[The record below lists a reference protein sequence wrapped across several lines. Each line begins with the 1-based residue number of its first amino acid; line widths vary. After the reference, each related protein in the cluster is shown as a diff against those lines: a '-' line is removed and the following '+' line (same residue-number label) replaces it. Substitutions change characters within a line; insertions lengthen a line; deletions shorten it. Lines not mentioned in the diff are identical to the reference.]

1 MVDMTNTEVALL
13 GLLTEGPKH
22 GYQIEQDIELR
33 GMREWTEIGFSSI
46 YYLLKKAEAG
56 GWVTVDVQEGGNR
69 PARKVFSLTEAG
81 FDALHA
87 AIYQRLAQPRF
98 RSSDLELALSYL
110 VLLSRDECLEA
121 VERHQQ
127 DMLARLEKLDH
138 KRQADRELG
147 IPDNVEWLFDYS
159 ITNIHNELNW
169 IVRFQEHLC
178 EKKPTDMEKDN
189 G

>member
-1 MVDMTNTEVALL
+1 MTNTELALL

-69 PARKVFSLTEAG
+69 PARKVFCLTKTG

-87 AIYQRLAQPRF
+87 AVYQRLAQPRF

-110 VLLSRDECLEA
+110 ALLTRDECLEA
-121 VERHQQ
+121 IQHHQQ
-127 DMLARLEKLDH
+127 DMLARLKKLEQ
-138 KRQADRELG
+138 KQKADRELG

-159 ITNIHNELNW
+159 ITNIHNELKW
-169 IVRFQEHLC
+169 IDRFQEHLR
-178 EKKPTDMEKDN
+178 EKKQTDLEKEN